1 MTIRFGSVCSGIEA
15 ASVAWNPLG
24 WQAAWF
30 SEIEPFPCAVLKH
43 HFPDVPN
50 LGDMK
55 QIPEMLRTGQ
65 IEAPDILCGG
75 TPCQSFSVAG
85 KRKSLSDAR
94 GNLALTFCN
103 IADEID
109 AVRFIHGRKPVL
121 VFWENVPGVLSTPD
135 NAFGCFLSE
144 LVGSEFPICAPEGKF
159 SGAGLVIGRKRIAA
173 WRTLDAQYFGTP
185 QRRRRVF
192 LMASDIA
199 GGGANPA
206 KILFEH
212 QSLQW
217 NYSQSEGKGENSP
230 RRIDDCPK
238 QNNQMNSGAI
248 YRKGGFGMFE
258 KSNVFGT
265 LAATGGS
272 EGGGSETLIVE
283 K

>member
-1 MTIRFGSVCSGIEA
+1 
-15 ASVAWNPLG
+15 
-24 WQAAWF
+24 
-30 SEIEPFPCAVLKH
+30 
-43 HFPDVPN
+43 
-50 LGDMK
+50 MK

-109 AVRFIHGRKPVL
+109 AVRTFHGRKPVL

-199 GGGANPA
+199 GGGQILQRYYLSIKACKGIIRRA
-206 KILFEH
+206 KERGKTLP
-212 QSLQW
+212 
-217 NYSQSEGKGENSP
+217 EGLMIALNK
-230 RRIDDCPK
+230 IIK
-238 QNNQMNSGAI
+238 
-248 YRKGGFGMFE
+248 
-258 KSNVFGT
+258 
-265 LAATGGS
+265 
-272 EGGGSETLIVE
+272 
-283 K
+283 